1 MKILSAAQ
9 IREIDAK
16 TIEYEPISSID
27 LMERAATAF
36 TDWFLSNHYTPRL
49 RVTLFCG
56 TGNNGGDGLAIA
68 RMLHHRKIVVSVYL
82 MPGDKLSAD
91 CAENL
96 QRAKDVGIVIQQLK
110 DDNIDFSQ
118 TDIIID
124 AIFGTGLSRELLEF
138 PVEIMQKINQCGKPI
153 VSIDVPSGLFL
164 DKKTSVAVQASDTV
178 TFQVPKLA
186 LFLPENNRF
195 AGNVHI
201 VDVGLSESAISEA
214 ETDMFFTQ
222 KTDIRKLL
230 NPLSKFAHKGTQGY
244 ALVIG
249 GSFGK
254 IGSICLAAKG
264 ALKSG
269 CGLVTAFL
277 PKCGVPIIQSNFP
290 EAMAITDKSETH
302 ISEILFDIKPASIGL
317 GMGLGMLEETQ
328 LAFHQF
334 LQQNNIPLLID
345 ADGLNILSANKDWL
359 SLLRPKTILTPH
371 PKELERLIGTWGD
384 DFDKI
389 KKVHQFAA
397 DFDFVIVVKG
407 AYTLVVDSE
416 KVYMNSSGTPALA
429 TAGSGDVLSGI
440 ITGLLAQGYAAVD
453 AARIGVFIHGLTADI
468 TAKKIYPR
476 SFIATDILDNIGNAY
491 FEIEN
496 GK

>member
-16 TIEYEPISSID
+16 TIESEPISSID

-68 RMLHHRKIVVSVYL
+68 RMLHHRKIAVSVYL

-91 CAENL
+91 CCENL
-96 QRAKDVGIVIQQLK
+96 QRAKDVGIVVQLL
-110 DDNIDFSQ
+110 NENEIDFSQ

-124 AIFGTGLSRELLEF
+124 AIFGTGLSRELSGFSAEL
-138 PVEIMQKINQCGKPI
+138 IQKINQSGKPI
-153 VSIDVPSGLFL
+153 VSIDAPSGLFL
-164 DKKTSVAVQASDTV
+164 DKQTSVAVQASDTV

-186 LFLPENNRF
+186 LFLPENYLF
-195 AGNVHI
+195 VGNVHI
-201 VDVGLSESAISEA
+201 VDIGLSESAISEA
-214 ETDMFFTQ
+214 ETDIYFSC
-222 KTDIRKLL
+222 KSDIKKLL
-230 NPLSKFAHKGTQGY
+230 KPLSIFAHKGTQGH
-244 ALVIG
+244 ALIIG

-254 IGSICLAAKG
+254 IGSVCLAAKG
-264 ALKSG
+264 LLKSG

-290 EAMAITDKSETH
+290 EAMALTDKSENH
-302 ISEILFDIKPASIGL
+302 ISEIIFDIKPSSIGL
-317 GMGLGMLEETQ
+317 GIGLGMLEETQ
-328 LAFHQF
+328 RAFRQF
-334 LQQNNIPLLID
+334 LNENRTPLLID
-345 ADGLNILSANKDWL
+345 ADGLNILAENKQWI
-359 SLLRPKTILTPH
+359 SLLQPKTILTPH
-371 PKELERLIGTWGD
+371 PKELERLIGSWND
-384 DFDKI
+384 DFEKI
-389 KKVHQFAA
+389 EKVRKLARDLDLVF
-397 DFDFVIVVKG
+397 VVKG

-440 ITGLLAQGYAAVD
+440 ITGLLAQGYAAVN

-491 FEIEN
+491 FEIER
-496 GK
+496 